1 MRIIISLEKTG
12 LDFLHDG
19 LELAGFTGLEKKG
32 MRALLKV
39 ALAYIVLWITG
50 ENDYFH
56 LRRRVRLQP
65 IKNLCGMER
74 RNYGIDDE
82 QVRQRMQGAIREG
95 PGAAHVLQCLRS
107 IAELTNH
114 FQ

>member
-32 MRALLKV
+32 MRAMLKI
-39 ALAYIVLWITG
+39 ALAHIVLWITG

-74 RNYGIDDE
+74 GHYGINDE
-82 QVRQRMQGAIREG
+82 QVRQRMESSIMKR
-95 PGAAHVLQCLRS
+95 PGTAHILQCFRS
-107 IAELTNH
+107 V
-114 FQ
+114 